1 MRFAISI
8 ERPSNPTA
16 LWCAQVT
23 SYTHLLDEREAPA
36 LGDAYGE
43 AMDAPRL
50 RPIVA
55 VEDEARLRI
64 AQLAAVRA
72 EVLPSEDAAQCPAHT
87 HARARTSARTYSH
100 TSAHAHAHVLVHA
113 EGDECTG
120 HWHATHTA
128 SARLG
133 VE

>member
-87 HARARTSARTYSH
+87 HARARTSARTRARMH
-100 TSAHAHAHVLVHA
+100 TRTCSCMRKAMNVRGTGTPRTLLVL
-113 EGDECTG
+113 D
-120 HWHATHTA
+120 
-128 SARLG
+128 
-133 VE
+133 